1 MVVVDGAGQD
11 MPRSA
16 TGVIPPPAR
25 HSECRIGVDPSQL
38 TDEGIEAGVHPTRID
53 PPAALKELHVDDLQ
67 SGALLERI
75 VLDEATHDVRF
86 CEQGDS
92 GKRRCTGDALL
103 EARVGHTSRSTFRP
117 ATQGIPSQNQSDT
130 GTGTHDAGADDN
142 WGIRHAVQL
151 VGDTDRSSGQ

>member
-1 MVVVDGAGQD
+1 MVLAKISPV
-11 MPRSA
+11 RYRI
-16 TGVIPPPAR
+16 IPPPAR

-86 CEQGDS
+86 CEQGDPGS
-92 GKRRCTGDALL
+92 A
-103 EARVGHTSRSTFRP
+103 AAP
-117 ATQGIPSQNQSDT
+117 AT
-130 GTGTHDAGADDN
+130 
-142 WGIRHAVQL
+142 
-151 VGDTDRSSGQ
+151 RS